1 MIKNAQLV
9 ISDRLVDPKLLEIV
23 ECELKIARKKPGC
36 ADEAQDEIY
45 AWVKEAL
52 DEGKN
57 VVRLKIGDPF
67 LFGRGGEEI
76 IEFRKYGVEPI
87 VAPGISSSY
96 CAPLIAGIPLTH
108 RGVSS
113 QVIVSTGCILAL
125 MLLSLFF

>member
-1 MIKNAQLV
+1 
-9 ISDRLVDPKLLEIV
+9 V
-23 ECELKIARKKPGC
+23 ECELKIAKKKPGC
-36 ADEAQDEIY
+36 AEEAQGEIY
-45 AWVKEAL
+45 EWAKHAL

-76 IEFRKYGVEPI
+76 LEFRKYGYEPV

-113 QVIVSTGCILAL
+113 QVIISTGKSGYIWFMICR
-125 MLLSLFF
+125 FK